1 MNRLLQRLARVA
13 SALLLLTVVAMGI
26 LALSGRAPAQASGPG
41 QTAATPTPAPA
52 YTQVPSAAPSQRPT
66 PTQRPVSTPAPT
78 PTPVPSAAPEEEAAY
93 DYAAP
98 VPESD
103 AVEDAWFADAA
114 FIGDSRTEGLVL
126 YTTLKPGGTFAYRG
140 LNVQSARTD
149 RVIKVDGGKY
159 TAVEALKRGAFAKVY
174 LSLGVNELGWYNN
187 ERYYQNYADLIDLV
201 RAAQPD
207 AEIYLQ
213 TLIPV
218 TAEKSAASYINNP
231 TILVYNDL
239 IKTLAEE
246 KQAYLVDVWAAFA
259 DKDGA
264 LPAEGSVDG
273 VHLTKA
279 YYARW
284 LDYLKTHTAPAAD

>member
-1 MNRLLQRLARVA
+1 M
-13 SALLLLTVVAMGI
+13 
-26 LALSGRAPAQASGPG
+26 
-41 QTAATPTPAPA
+41 
-52 YTQVPSAAPSQRPT
+52 
-66 PTQRPVSTPAPT
+66 
-78 PTPVPSAAPEEEAAY
+78 
-93 DYAAP
+93 
-98 VPESD
+98 PESE

-201 RAAQPD
+201 RAAQPE

-218 TAEKSAASYINNP
+218 TAEKSASSYINNP

-246 KQAYLVDVWAAFA
+246 KQVFLVDVWSAFA
-259 DKDGA
+259 DGDGA
-264 LPAEGSVDG
+264 LPAAGSVDG

-279 YYARW
+279 YYAQW

>member
-1 MNRLLQRLARVA
+1 MNRLLQRLARAA
-13 SALLLLTVVAMGI
+13 SACLLLAVVAMGI
-26 LALSGRAPAQASGPG
+26 LALSGRAPAQAAGPDRAP
-41 QTAATPTPAPA
+41 AAPTPTPA
-52 YTQVPSAAPSQRPT
+52 YTQIPAAAPGQRPA

-78 PTPVPSAAPEEEAAY
+78 AAPVPSAAPEEESAY

-98 VPESD
+98 VPESG
-103 AVEDAWFADAA
+103 AVDDAWFADAA

-126 YTTLKPGGTFAYRG
+126 YTTLKPGGAFAYRG

-149 RVIKVDGGKY
+149 RVIKVDGARY
-159 TAVEALKRGAFAKVY
+159 TAVEALERGAFAKVY

-187 ERYYQNYADLIDLV
+187 GRYSKNYADLIDLV
-201 RAAQPD
+201 RAAQPG

-231 TILVYNDL
+231 TILVYND
-239 IKTLAEE
+239 IIRTLAEE
-246 KQAYLVDVWAAFA
+246 KQVYLVDVWSAFA
-259 DKDGA
+259 DEDGA

-279 YYARW
+279 YYGRW

>member
-1 MNRLLQRLARVA
+1 MNRLLQRLARMA

-52 YTQVPSAAPSQRPT
+52 YTQVPSAAPSLRPT

-246 KQAYLVDVWAAFA
+246 KQAYLVDVWSAFA

-284 LDYLKTHTAPAAD
+284 LDCLKTHTAPAAD